1 MKNMSTTVKFV
12 FKKNML
18 SNIFVFYG
26 FVALVRKH
34 YTMFMNST
42 FIKELK

>member
-26 FVALVRKH
+26 FVGWQTLYNV
-34 YTMFMNST
+34 YV
-42 FIKELK
+42 